1 MNEIRI
7 NDPLHHHLAKKRP
20 VHIIG
25 GLHHDEHEAALKA
38 TTPDFV
44 LPPLNTHINFLK
56 YTQSY
61 SDQDHL
67 DLHLRFTASDHDIEP
82 PEVYD
87 WRFVYPADDANR
99 KAQKKNIMPPDNQ
112 YLCGSCWAISTASVI
127 GDAFV
132 AAGLVD
138 WRPEI
143 STTWALTCYPQGKC
157 DGGSPALLLQDIARG
172 SGIPSKHCLD
182 YSFCAK
188 NEKCN
193 GQAVQHFQAQNL
205 SSLVPQEC
213 ACYYGGDVQHY
224 NYLINKDIKTLA
236 IGQGATTAE
245 NMHSAIKKH
254 ILLHGPVLT
263 GYFVMRNFSS
273 GYFTKINGGVYL
285 ERANYIPGS
294 SLTFNDAEV
303 SGQNYKGSHA
313 VAIIGWGVAK
323 NILYDNNKKGDVPF
337 WYCRNSWGPNWG
349 GDSGYFK
356 MAMYPFNKV
365 AQFGKIVDIVDSQG
379 QRHRCGGIVTFTVVK
394 PPQKTTFKTLSNK
407 PPQLLQ
413 NEDYYKKTEEG
424 YKPDGTPQ
432 PPPST
437 PPGGGPSGLLP
448 VSSYFSTEDI
458 LLYLV
463 LPAFVIFLIIMVVK
477 IIKTNE
483 ASL

>member
-7 NDPLHHHLAKKRP
+7 NDPLHHHLMKKRP

-25 GLHHDEHEAALKA
+25 EKHHDEHESLLLGK
-38 TTPDFV
+38 TPDFI

-67 DLHLRFTASDHDIEP
+67 DVHLRYTSSYVDL
-82 PEVYD
+82 PETYD
-87 WRFVYPADDANR
+87 WRYVYPIDDATR
-99 KAQKKNIMPPDNQ
+99 KARKKNIMPPDNQ

-172 SGIPSKHCLD
+172 AGIPSKHCLD

-193 GQAVQHFQAQNL
+193 GQAVQHFEAQNL
-205 SSLVPQEC
+205 SSLVPREC
-213 ACYYGGDVQHY
+213 GCFFGGDAVKHY
-224 NYLINKDIKTLA
+224 NYFINKDIKTLA
-236 IGQGATTAE
+236 IGQGATTDS
-245 NMHSAIKKH
+245 NVISTIKKH

-263 GYFVMRNFSS
+263 GYFVMKNFSS

-285 ERANYIPGS
+285 ERANYSPGTK
-294 SLTFNDAEV
+294 LTFSDVES

-323 NILYDNNKKGDVPF
+323 NIFYDNDKRGDVPY
-337 WYCRNSWGPNWG
+337 WYCRNSWGPKWG

-365 AQFGKIVDIVDSQG
+365 AQFGKIVDIVDGQG
-379 QRHRCGGIVTFTVVK
+379 QRHRCGGIITFTVTK
-394 PPQKTTFKTLSNK
+394 PPVKVTFKSLSSK

-413 NEDYYKKTEEG
+413 NEDYYKNAEEG
-424 YKPDGTPQ
+424 FKPNATPQ
-432 PPPST
+432 PAPA
-437 PPGGGPSGLLP
+437 PGEILP
-448 VSSYFSTEDI
+448 LSSYFSIQELMVYVVFPAMII
-458 LLYLV
+458 LIL
-463 LPAFVIFLIIMVVK
+463 IMVVK
-477 IIKTNE
+477 YVKMI
-483 ASL
+483 

>member
-7 NDPLHHHLAKKRP
+7 NDPLHHHLAKKGP
-20 VHIIG
+20 VHIID
-25 GLHHDEHEAALKA
+25 GLHHEEHEARISGKSA
-38 TTPDFV
+38 DFV

-67 DLHLRFTASDHDIEP
+67 DLHLKYSASDHDIEP
-82 PEVYD
+82 PETYD
-87 WRFVYPADDANR
+87 WRFVYPVDNAAR
-99 KAQKKNIMPPDNQ
+99 KAKKKNIMPPDNQ

-132 AAGLVD
+132 VAGLVN

-143 STTWALTCYPQGKC
+143 STAWALSCYPQGKC

-193 GQAVQHFQAQNL
+193 GKAVQHFQAQNL

-213 ACYYGGDVQHY
+213 GCYYGGNDVKHY
-224 NYLINKDIKTLA
+224 NYSINRDVKTLA
-236 IGQGATTAE
+236 IDQGATTVD
-245 NMHSAIKKH
+245 NIRLAIKKH

-263 GYFVMRNFSS
+263 GYFVMKNFSS

-285 ERANYIPGS
+285 ERANYVPGS
-294 SLTFNDAEV
+294 PLTFSNAEA
-303 SGQNYKGSHA
+303 SGPNYKGSHA

-323 NILYDNNKKGDVPF
+323 NILYDTNKRGDVPY
-337 WYCRNSWGPNWG
+337 WYCRNSWGPSWG
-349 GDSGYFK
+349 GDGGHFK

-365 AQFGKIVDIVDSQG
+365 AQFGKIVDIVDGQG
-379 QRHRCGGIVTFTVVK
+379 QRHRCGGIITFTVSK
-394 PPQKTTFKTLSNK
+394 PPEKKSFKTLGQKFS
-407 PPQLLQ
+407 QLLQ
-413 NEDYYKKTEEG
+413 EEDYYKKSEEG
-424 YKPDGTPQ
+424 Q
-432 PPPST
+432 P
-437 PPGGGPSGLLP
+437 LLP
-448 VSSYFSTEDI
+448 LNGILSSKSSS
-458 LLYLV
+458 LLYV
-463 LPAFVIFLIIMVVK
+463 VIPVCIIFILIVVVK
-477 IIKTNE
+477 IG
-483 ASL
+483 

>member
-7 NDPLHHHLAKKRP
+7 NDPLNHHLAKKRP

-25 GLHHDEHEAALKA
+25 GIHHDEHEALLKMQ
-38 TTPDFV
+38 TPDFIV
-44 LPPLNTHINFLK
+44 PPLNTHINFLK
-56 YTQSY
+56 FTKSY

-67 DLHLRFTASDHDIEP
+67 DLHLKYSTSNNSVVDT
-82 PEVYD
+82 PEIYD
-87 WRFVYPADDANR
+87 WRFVYPVDDSTR
-99 KAQKKNIMPPDNQ
+99 KSQKRNIMPPDNQ

-132 AAGLVD
+132 VAGLVD

-143 STTWALTCYPQGKC
+143 STAWALACYPQGKC

-172 SGIPSKHCLD
+172 SGIPSKHCMD

-193 GQAVQHFQAQNL
+193 GKAVQHFEAQNL

-213 ACYYGGDVQHY
+213 GCYYGGDVKHY
-224 NYLINKDIKTLA
+224 NYLINKDVKTLA
-236 IGQGATTAE
+236 IGYGATTAD
-245 NMHSAIKKH
+245 NVISAIKKH

-263 GYFVMRNFSS
+263 GYFVMKNFSS

-285 ERANYIPGS
+285 DRANYIPGS
-294 SLTFNDAEV
+294 SLTFSDSEV

-323 NILYDNNKKGDVPF
+323 NIFYDNDKRGEVPY

-349 GDSGYFK
+349 ADNGYFK

-365 AQFGKIVDIVDSQG
+365 SQFGKVVDIVDGRG
-379 QRHRCGGIVTFTVVK
+379 QRHRCGGIVTFTVSQ
-394 PPQKTTFKTLSNK
+394 PPQKKNFKTLSRK
-407 PPQLLQ
+407 PSQLLREE
-413 NEDYYKKTEEG
+413 NYYKKSEEG
-424 YKPDGTPQ
+424 YKPTGNPR
-432 PPPST
+432 PPNS
-437 PPGGGPSGLLP
+437 GGI
-448 VSSYFSTEDI
+448 SSLSDYFSLEDL
-458 LLYLV
+458 LLYMV
-463 LPAFVIFLIIMVVK
+463 LPALIILAIIMVFK
-477 IIKTNE
+477 ELKLKTIDV
-483 ASL
+483 